1 MAVSKAELAKGENR
15 SVRLGRQPEINIG
28 TLGHV
33 DNGKSTIV
41 QSLTGVWTARH
52 SEELR
57 RGITIRVGYADAS
70 FYECPSCEP
79 PSNYST
85 SSVCPNCKSETR
97 FLRSV
102 SFVDCPGH
110 HSLMVTMLSGAAIMD
125 GALFVISS
133 NVKCPQAQDREHL
146 LAAQMVGLRNL
157 VVVQNKIDV
166 VDRERAKQNYA
177 EILDFT
183 KNTVGEGA
191 PVIPVSAQH
200 RLNMDTLI
208 CAIQERMPTP
218 KRDQSLSPRMSVL
231 RSFDVN
237 KPGTDS
243 EDLAGGV
250 VGGSIVQGVFKER
263 DEVEIRPG
271 IKVEDGNRV
280 RYEALRATLGRLE
293 AGGGEVRQA
302 SPGGLIAL
310 GTDLDPSVTKSDGL
324 VGNVLGRVGT
334 LPPTLEK
341 VNLDVDLFEK
351 AVGTEQLVPVQKI
364 KMNEPLVLNAGTAV
378 TSGVV
383 VSAREELADVAL
395 KKPICAEPGSKVALS
410 RRIGESW
417 RLIGFGILR

>member
-1 MAVSKAELAKGENR
+1 M
-15 SVRLGRQPEINIG
+15 
-28 TLGHV
+28 

-70 FYECPSCEP
+70 FYECPSCES

-85 SSVCPNCKSETR
+85 SESCPNCKSKTR

-146 LAAQMVGLRNL
+146 LAAEMVGLRKL

-166 VDRERAKQNYA
+166 VDRERAKRNFE
-177 EILDFT
+177 EISAFT
-183 KNTVGEGA
+183 KGTVAEMA
-191 PVIPVSAQH
+191 PVVPVSAQH
-200 RLNMDTLI
+200 KLNMDALI
-208 CAIQERMPTP
+208 CAIEEKIPTPERDQVVPPRMPI
-218 KRDQSLSPRMSVL
+218 L

-237 KPGTDS
+237 RPGTESD
-243 EDLAGGV
+243 DLTGGV
-250 VGGSIVQGVFKER
+250 VGGSVVQGLFRQGE
-263 DEVEIRPG
+263 EVEVRPG
-271 IKVEDGNRV
+271 IRTEEANKVKYEPLIAKVES
-280 RYEALRATLGRLE
+280 LQ
-293 AGGGEVRQA
+293 AGGGEVKQA
-302 SPGGLIAL
+302 APGGLIAI

-334 LPPTLEK
+334 LPSSLEK
-341 VNLDVDLFEK
+341 VTLDIELFEK

-364 KMNEPLVLNAGTAV
+364 KMNEALVLNAGTAV

-383 VSAREELADVAL
+383 TSARENMADVVL
-395 KKPICAEPGSKVALS
+395 KKPVCTDAGSKVALS

-417 RLIGFGILR
+417 RLIGFGTIR